1 MTNAPHQ
8 ITQDPTQEYWIAPD
22 WIYDGIGLR
31 RGAALAITG
40 RKSGN
45 IAARADLPE
54 PARVLAIQGTLCAG
68 FLDLQVNGGGDVL
81 LNNDPTGA
89 GMTHIAAAHRRFGT
103 VGILPTLISD
113 RAEVMTRAVE
123 AALSVHKERGI
134 LGLHLEG
141 PHLSQAR
148 RGTHSPDHIRPF
160 ERETLAHIE
169 RLRAAG
175 IFVKIT
181 LAPEA
186 VSPAQVA
193 QIVATGA
200 VVSIGHSDADSAAVG
215 ALLAAGAS
223 CFTHLL
229 NAMSPMQGR
238 AAGVTGAC
246 LNSQAYA
253 GIICDGHH
261 VADEMIA
268 LAIRAR
274 PVAGRMFMVSDAMPT
289 VGGGDHFSLY
299 GQKLHL
305 ENGRLVNREGA
316 LAGAHIT
323 MAQGLARLITKL
335 GLNPEQAL
343 DMAIAA
349 PARLLGQPAL
359 ASPAQRDLDDLLILD
374 RQWTAHF
381 LNTHLTSGE

>member
-1 MTNAPHQ
+1 MTSTYARHAPA
-8 ITQDPTQEYWIAPD
+8 PFWIAPD
-22 WIYDGIGLR
+22 SLYDGAALR
-31 RGAALAITG
+31 RGAALAIHG
-40 RKSGN
+40 PKSGT
-45 IAARADLPE
+45 IAAREDLPQT
-54 PARVLAIQGTLCAG
+54 AQVMAIQGTLCAG

-81 LNNDPTGA
+81 LNNDPTVD
-89 GMTHIAAAHRRFGT
+89 GMAQIAAAHRKFGT

-113 RAEVMTRAVE
+113 SKDVMARAVE
-123 AALSVHKERGI
+123 AALLARGARGI

-160 ERETLAHIE
+160 ESETLAHIE

-175 IFVKIT
+175 VFVKIT

-200 VVSIGHSDADSAAVG
+200 VVSIGHSDAGSAAVR

-223 CFTHLL
+223 CFTHLF
-229 NAMSPMQGR
+229 NAMSPLQAR

-274 PVAGRMFMVSDAMPT
+274 PVAGRMILVSDAMPT
-289 VGGGDHFSLY
+289 VGGSDHFSLY

-323 MAQGLARLITKL
+323 MAEGLARLITKV
-335 GLNPEQAL
+335 GLPPIQAL
-343 DMAIAA
+343 DMAIGA

-359 ASPAQRDLDDLLILD
+359 ASPAQRDLADLLILD
-374 RQWTAHF
+374 PNWQTQPLAARLALMAQ
-381 LNTHLTSGE
+381 G